1 MTALVAPSYS
11 GHQRLLVPH
20 GATQTQSWR
29 WTGNGC
35 VFPEATRAPVASET
49 AGNVGGEAGRSEAR
63 LLDCFGD
70 RELTRQR
77 RLGYWR
83 SKDYQPYNLVEVQ
96 SVFFEHI
103 CDLMFNNLKQ
113 RHKKTLGRFL
123 KLTYGIRL
131 TIEWYI
137 WKITISEFIK
147 STIDIGVSTLSTPLV
162 AVGGLELFSADPI
175 GFATLRAL
183 IWRAVVVGPGA
194 LACLSSHRPA

>member
-1 MTALVAPSYS
+1 MPRKQPPPRLFCLSFWSFTDILRFPLHFFGLSPMTALVAPSYS

-83 SKDYQPYNLVEVQ
+83 SKDYQPYNLMEVQ
-96 SVFFEHI
+96 SVFFEHF
-103 CDLMFNNLKQ
+103 CDLCSI
-113 RHKKTLGRFL
+113 TLS
-123 KLTYGIRL
+123 KD
-131 TIEWYI
+131 
-137 WKITISEFIK
+137 IK
-147 STIDIGVSTLSTPLV
+147 SPLDFFLSNEHM
-162 AVGGLELFSADPI
+162 G
-175 GFATLRAL
+175 
-183 IWRAVVVGPGA
+183 
-194 LACLSSHRPA
+194 